1 MLALIPHIMTRTSSH
16 EPNQLIHAGPTLLP
30 PSSSPHSPPARPG
43 LLPAKLHYTAAAR
56 GCCTT
61 VHSLLSP
68 SLLPNY
74 LLINYRGDSHSICT
88 FFLPFFFT
96 AWSAAD
102 DANFPP
108 KFKGTDISALA
119 FFGHIYGYA
128 RAVCVCSGISLCT
141 SSFLA

>member
-43 LLPAKLHYTAAAR
+43 LLPAKLHYTAR

-61 VHSLLSP
+61 AYFP
-68 SLLPNY
+68 PAGLLPNY
-74 LLINYRGDSHSICT
+74 LLINYRSHSHSICT
-88 FFLPFFFT
+88 FFLPFFYRVV
-96 AWSAAD
+96 SRRRK
-102 DANFPP
+102 FPP
-108 KFKGTDISALA
+108 PEIQRDRHQRIGFFLA
-119 FFGHIYGYA
+119 IYGHA
-128 RAVCVCSGISLCT
+128 CAMCVFSGISLCT